1 MNQFLVLFYAIL
13 FCCTNITAQDTLAFP
28 QAWEGI
34 WKGDLEIHT
43 AKGLAQTVPMELHI
57 LPTDSMHRYTWS
69 IIYGADKE
77 AGKRPYELVILDA
90 EKGLYAIDEKNTIQI
105 EAYFI
110 KDKLFSR
117 FEVMGTLLLTSE
129 QLVGETL
136 IFEIIAGKMEPI
148 SVSGDEVV
156 ARDTIPR
163 VQAFPINVLQRAIL
177 SRM

>member
-1 MNQFLVLFYAIL
+1 MYRLLTIFLTILFY
-13 FCCTNITAQDTLAFP
+13 CTSLVSQDTLAFP

-57 LPTDSMHRYTWS
+57 LPTDSTNRYTWS
-69 IIYGADKE
+69 IIYGEDKE
-77 AGKRPYELVILDA
+77 AGKRPYELVVLDA
-90 EKGLYAIDEKNTIQI
+90 EKGWYAIDEKNSIQL

-110 KDKLFSR
+110 KDKFFSR

-129 QLVGETL
+129 QLVGEEL

-148 SVSGDEVV
+148 SVTGNEVV
-156 ARDTIPR
+156 EGDTIPP
-163 VQAFPINVLQRAIL
+163 VKAFPIKVMQRAIL
-177 SRM
+177 RRE